1 MHARK
6 GSAVK
11 LIGMGLLGGFGER
24 VRPLTLKASTRL
36 RVRAE
41 ARFLGRPAVRVQ
53 LAALRAMHVRDFIL
67 VTKSREMR
75 FAVRA
80 LVGHGDDWGVS
91 LRYSPPRHDHLD
103 RGSADAVLRA
113 AEHFELS
120 EDLLIFPVDTLVATD
135 LAAAVAHHHETK
147 ALLTAFTVMRP
158 AARLA
163 PGDMVATLD
172 EQGGV
177 QGSLPA
183 DPSVLARAFGPSWTS
198 RTVSVLTG
206 FYLINAGTLRE
217 LALQPDLAR
226 LRRQRFDLAPHLLEW
241 AAARGRSVQAW
252 PVDWAAD
259 LGQSEQFL
267 AATVAV
273 LSGEAALPGISLGSD
288 RQPPQRLFAP
298 DTGRPWPAR
307 WRNVYLGHD
316 TVVGRHCH
324 LENTY
329 VGDECVIGHHVTLI
343 GAHIDDGAVVGD
355 GAVVTESLLGLKA
368 EVRSTTALP
377 TRIEHLTAVGDEA
390 VVESGAQLSEVLV
403 LPRTHVPGGVMVQG
417 PAVLRPDAAAGAE
430 ALRIRQLPG
439 SHG

>member
-1 MHARK
+1 
-6 GSAVK
+6 
-11 LIGMGLLGGFGER
+11 MGLLGGFGER

-41 ARFLGRPAVRVQ
+41 ARFLGRPAIRVQ
-53 LAALRAMHVRDFIL
+53 LAVLRAMHVQDFVL
-67 VTKSREMR
+67 VTKSRETR

-80 LVGHGDDWGVS
+80 LVGHGDDWGVT

-103 RGSADAVLRA
+103 RGTADAVLRA

-120 EDLLIFPVDTLVATD
+120 DDLLIFPVDTLVATD
-135 LAAAVAHHHETK
+135 LAAAVARHHETET
-147 ALLTAFTVMRP
+147 LLTALTVTRP
-158 AARLA
+158 ATHLGPGDIVARL
-163 PGDMVATLD
+163 DD
-172 EQGGV
+172 RGGV
-177 QGSLPA
+177 QGTIPA
-183 DPSVLARAFGPSWTS
+183 DPAVLAQTFGPSWAS
-198 RTVSVLTG
+198 RPVPVLTG
-206 FYLINAGTLRE
+206 FYLMNARVLRE
-217 LALQPDLAR
+217 LALHPDLAK
-226 LRRQRFDLAPHLLEW
+226 LRRQRFDLAPHLLDW
-241 AAARGRSVQAW
+241 AAAKGRATQAW

-298 DTGRPWPAR
+298 DASRSWPAR

-343 GAHIDDGAVVGD
+343 GAHVDDGAVIGD
-355 GAVVTESLLGLKA
+355 GAVVTDSLLGLRA
-368 EVRSTTALP
+368 EVRSTPVAP

-390 VVESGAQLSEVLV
+390 VVEAGAQLSEVLV
-403 LPRTHVPGGVMVQG
+403 LPRTHVPGAVMVQG
-417 PAVLRPDAAAGAE
+417 PAVLRPDTAAGE
-430 ALRIRQLPG
+430 DALRIRQLPG